1 MTLPCVISLAV
12 GLLTM
17 GLFSG
22 LMFSLIVLLQ
32 PKWDQ
37 QSAAEYITDIQLFLK
52 VGKGNPIVAVVLLVG
67 LLAPL
72 PGLLTNETLSAEF
85 NILILVSLI
94 VFAVG
99 PLGVTVILNLPTYN
113 AIMSLDAG
121 KPAEYWVSLR
131 RRFHYLNLLRFI
143 TSTTAFVLLIT
154 AVVLQ
159 L

>member
-1 MTLPCVISLAV
+1 MALLGVISLAV
-12 GLLTM
+12 GLLAM

-22 LMFSLIVLLQ
+22 LMFSLVVLLQ

-37 QSAAEYITDIQLFLK
+37 QSAAEYITDIQPFLK
-52 VGKGNPIVAVVLLVG
+52 VGKGNPIVAGVLFVG

-72 PGLLTNETLSAEF
+72 PALLTNETVSAEV
-85 NILILVSLI
+85 NIFILVSLI
-94 VFAVG
+94 VFTVG

-121 KPAEYWVSLR
+121 KPAEYWVDLR
-131 RRFHYLNLLRFI
+131 RRFYRLNLLRFI
-143 TSTTAFVLLIT
+143 ASTTAFVLLIT